1 MFKDREDHDRQEA
14 LVQMSRSDRKDI
26 DFRVNDVADTRL
38 FRGFSLEDSN
48 DDFFRHRTARL
59 KMHNYMTYL
68 FFSDVHV
75 PSSFSLG

>member
-1 MFKDREDHDRQEA
+1 
-14 LVQMSRSDRKDI
+14 
-26 DFRVNDVADTRL
+26 VNDVADTRL